1 MTQSEVGAYILL
13 LCQQWNRGSIPVE
26 TERQQLLAKG
36 KISDHVLSKFPKSED
51 GSLKNDRLEKERMK
65 QAEYRDKQREKGL
78 KSAQARAEIAKQVF
92 NRGSTVVQPNGQ
104 PEVNSPSP
112 SPSPKNNNAAN
123 AAGDSIKK
131 KVVPTVSGECP
142 DNVGQEERRG
152 DENRKDNTANADGEA
167 FKKPTEVPVELQTA
181 GFLAAWANWETHR
194 KEKRQKMTPLASKMQ
209 LNKLK
214 DIGEKR
220 AIAAI
225 NFSIAS
231 GWTGIYEER
240 VNNFK
245 QTSNS
250 SIDSGRI
257 APHTGGNY

>member
-1 MTQSEVGAYILL
+1 MNKAPAFQFYADDFLGGVADMTQSEVGAYILL

-112 SPSPKNNNAAN
+112 SPSPSPKNNNAAN
-123 AAGDSIKK
+123 AAG
-131 KVVPTVSGECP
+131 
-142 DNVGQEERRG
+142 
-152 DENRKDNTANADGEA
+152 EA
-167 FKKPTEVPVELQTA
+167 FKKKAEPTEVPVELQTA

-214 DIGEKR
+214 DMGEKR
-220 AIAAI
+220 AVAAI

-245 QTSNS
+245 PTSNS

>member
-1 MTQSEVGAYILL
+1 MADWFKFYENDIDETRLQYAISQLPEVFPVWVGILSEACRHKSDTVRWGANEIELFGFSRRLGISIPKVNEAVNLLVKIDYISQGGNALTIIKWHEKQSEY
-13 LCQQWNRGSIPVE
+13 CQKR
-26 TERQQLLAKG
+26 T
-36 KISDHVLSKFPKSED
+36 KIQNQS
-51 GSLKNDRLEKERMK
+51 
-65 QAEYRDKQREKGL
+65 
-78 KSAQARAEIAKQVF
+78 
-92 NRGSTVVQPNGQ
+92 
-104 PEVNSPSP
+104 
-112 SPSPKNNNAAN
+112 
-123 AAGDSIKK
+123 GDNHHTKK

-152 DENRKDNTANADGEA
+152 DESRKDNTANAAGEA

-214 DIGEKR
+214 DMGEKR